1 MRLHAGPGRGGRGLP
16 WLVKPKYL
24 TQKRSHIAL
33 EETYVDPNNFYGVL
47 KQDGMKSGQK
57 AQADQGEE
65 KFVEKKQTKTYY
77 EMRNKESKI
86 PNSQPMREKL
96 SGKDT
101 APTLDADEK
110 PFTKILRKQKKKKF
124 NIMTP
129 AKYYKDE
136 LTTNL
141 KESCEKSKLKKENC
155 WKKVQMNAQ
164 DGTDDDVSFRTQ
176 DVDMDMASIGDKLDH
191 SCNTDATKLVSPD
204 GNKAVRNGN
213 KKHKQTVTIHEDSDY
228 IDEEKEVENEKE
240 YEERRLNMIRI
251 IKQVAGSMDR
261 LYNPQEE
268 LALRSMDMVNLRKT
282 LGDLNVKKKLFC
294 DKNINKM
301 PKGKERSNKT
311 TAYANNDDRMY
322 NESGLNVA
330 AVSTV
335 ITPLRKVT
343 INVSKPPEVD
353 SPTSRVIKNVRPQ
366 VRHSYTA
373 RLKLSI
379 TDSSVNVGLMLKKM
393 FQLWK
398 HSDPSALLLAHADE
412 HDSSLMIDDEN
423 KIPSQESEV
432 HKYVMPG
439 MYQYKGKLHMSL
451 RFSGHLDLVSLKRK
465 IFTWMGKNSSFATID
480 RVQAALV
487 HTIGFLHYVHPD
499 YYNREQIKREIKTFL
514 EPLNIGDDVNVFVR
528 KIWMRDDHAKIETRA
543 LVLEVPKDFR
553 EIVNAKMMQYEMSNC
568 SQMTYVPFSQ
578 MADPEYNSTLKQ
590 IFLSQNVYLHRTQ
603 RRNIYGIQEPLTK
616 FTIKNGEVVT
626 FCEWVETITYENK
639 PFLDACVVGPTGTLH
654 LIYDETH
661 AETVQQLF
669 GKGFK
674 EYAKEHF
681 EEEDLQKIFNNAK
694 IRFEDK
700 GNHLLKQGNEYADFL
715 KRKFQGNPQDMD
727 SAVRHVDTKHMSY
740 AEASKAP
747 PLRQN
752 RMNLHYSKFS
762 EANPITLN
770 SHVKKARTSSSS
782 KDDQDHTHME
792 MILKRLDALESP
804 SYSQQERNNMWEK
817 QFSDKLQKQMDVMQ
831 KQVETKLSDLEDQTE
846 LRMQKSEA
854 ILLGK
859 IQEMQI
865 VNTQNITR
873 SFENKMNQV
882 HNKLDQFMTLFME
895 NLESTGPS
903 EHHRSALV
911 AGKCG

>member
-1 MRLHAGPGRGGRGLP
+1 
-16 WLVKPKYL
+16 
-24 TQKRSHIAL
+24 
-33 EETYVDPNNFYGVL
+33 
-47 KQDGMKSGQK
+47 
-57 AQADQGEE
+57 
-65 KFVEKKQTKTYY
+65 
-77 EMRNKESKI
+77 
-86 PNSQPMREKL
+86 
-96 SGKDT
+96 
-101 APTLDADEK
+101 
-110 PFTKILRKQKKKKF
+110 
-124 NIMTP
+124 MTP

-136 LTTNL
+136 IHTKL
-141 KESCEKSKLKKENC
+141 KESCEKSKLEKENC
-155 WKKVQMNAQ
+155 WRKVKMNAQ
-164 DGTDDDVSFRTQ
+164 DGADNNESFRTQ
-176 DVDMDMASIGDKLDH
+176 DVDMEIASIYDNLDDK
-191 SCNTDATKLVSPD
+191 SSSTTMKLVSTD

-213 KKHKQTVTIHEDSDY
+213 KKQRQMVSIHEDDDSVN
-228 IDEEKEVENEKE
+228 EEQEEAKEKER
-240 YEERRLNMIRI
+240 EERRLNMILI
-251 IKQVAGSMDR
+251 IKQVAGSMR
-261 LYNPQEE
+261 RVYNPQEE
-268 LALRSMDMVNLRKT
+268 LALRSMNMVQLRKT
-282 LGDLNVKKKLFC
+282 LGDLNVQKKLFC
-294 DKNINKM
+294 EKNSKM
-301 PKGKERSNKT
+301 VKEKDCGVKYTGADGKG
-311 TAYANNDDRMY
+311 DQMY
-322 NESGLNVA
+322 NDSGLNVA

-335 ITPLRKVT
+335 ITPLRKVN
-343 INVSKPPEVD
+343 INVRKPPEVD
-353 SPTSRVIKNVRPQ
+353 SPSVPKTVRHQ

-398 HSDPSALLLAHADE
+398 SSDPSVLLLAHKNE
-412 HDSSLMIDDEN
+412 NDSSLMIDDEN

-432 HKYVMPG
+432 HNYVMPG

-499 YYNREQIKREIKTFL
+499 YYNREQIKSEIKTFL

-553 EIVNAKMMQYEMSNC
+553 EIVNTKMMQFEMSNC

-590 IFLSQNVYLHRTQ
+590 IFLSQNVYLHKTQ
-603 RRNIYGIQEPLTK
+603 RRNIYGIQAPLTK

-654 LIYDETH
+654 LIYDENH
-661 AETVQQLF
+661 AETVQELF

-700 GNHLLKQGNEYADFL
+700 GNPMSKKGNEYADFL

-727 SAVRHVDTKHMSY
+727 SAVRPADTRHMSY

-762 EANPITLN
+762 EANPIKLN
-770 SHVKKARTSSSS
+770 SQMKQARTSSSS
-782 KDDQDHTHME
+782 KDVQNHPHME

-804 SYSQQERNNMWEK
+804 STTQQGQNNMWEK
-817 QFSDKLQKQMDVMQ
+817 QFNDKLQKQMHEWQ
-831 KQVETKLSDLEDQTE
+831 EQVDAKLSDLECQTE
-846 LRMQKSEA
+846 LRMKKSEE

-865 VNTQNITR
+865 VHTQNIT
-873 SFENKMNQV
+873 SSLENKMNQV
-882 HNKLDQFMTLFME
+882 HNKLDQYMTLFMDK
-895 NLESTGPS
+895 LESTGPS
-903 EHHRSALV
+903 EHNRSALV
-911 AGKCG
+911 AGKCC